1 MVVIVITILIISL
14 KETFILHS
22 DENIKVIHLF
32 VLNMDLTD
40 QWIAFLSVLH
50 GLTWTTIQ
58 LLICP
63 YQRSSVLALR
73 DRW

>member
-50 GLTWTTIQ
+50 GLT
-58 LLICP
+58 
-63 YQRSSVLALR
+63 
-73 DRW
+73 